1 MAKKHRENTA
11 PPVGNIYLAGFMCSG
26 KTSAGRL
33 LARRLGRPFA
43 DTDAQVA
50 RRAGLTVKELVS
62 RRGWRAFRRLEEAE
76 LRRLAAGAGRVVA
89 LGGGLYPS
97 ARWRS
102 LLERTGVTVFLDC
115 PWPELAR
122 RLRDNA
128 AGRPLLSGPWKAAG
142 PRAKGLYARRLP
154 FYRRAAVRVDAAG
167 TPARTA
173 ELIRKEL

>member
-43 DTDAQVA
+43 DTDALLV
-50 RRAGLTVKELVS
+50 RRAGLTVKELAA
-62 RRGWRAFRRLEEAE
+62 RRGWRAFRRLEAAE
-76 LRRLAAGAGRVVA
+76 LRRLAAEGGRVVA

-97 ARWRS
+97 ARWRG
-102 LLERTGVTVFLDC
+102 LLGRTGVTVFLDC
-115 PWPELAR
+115 RWPELAR
-122 RLRDNA
+122 RLRDNTA
-128 AGRPLLSGPWKAAG
+128 ARPLLAGPWKAAEA
-142 PRAKGLYARRLP
+142 RAAKLYARRLP
-154 FYRRAAVRVDAAG
+154 FYRRADVRVDASG